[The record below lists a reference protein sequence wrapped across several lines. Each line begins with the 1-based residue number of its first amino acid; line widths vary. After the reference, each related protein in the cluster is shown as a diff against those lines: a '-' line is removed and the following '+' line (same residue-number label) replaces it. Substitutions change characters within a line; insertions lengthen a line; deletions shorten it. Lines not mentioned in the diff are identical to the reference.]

1 MLRQPSKRRGVQN
14 NLAAAE
20 FAQQSTED
28 VQALRSLRLEGVLR
42 SDGGG
47 RPCSIK
53 WLHAAMAAR
62 QMLPPGVPPS
72 QQLATFSVA
81 LAGESVAAWLRKRG
95 LDGRQTR
102 QLSAWMER
110 LASLQPELGA
120 ALRVLVEWANGPILL
135 QKPSSL
141 EEQAWRAF
149 LARRLAALS
158 KQARTTADQS
168 WPVQRIQAMPEE
180 WLMAWRQVVASAR
193 GVSSRRNA
201 VAVAADG
208 VHAHLRRLRDLSGS
222 DAARLWQS
230 IGAEI
235 AMRNLGARS
244 LRVPNRLILE
254 TLEAEVAPRK
264 HMSRAERKRPRA
276 RWDVLLSELKSACGD
291 ERVYAFRAI
300 RALLAQYDGWT

>member
-110 LASLQPELGA
+110 LASLQPEPPSA
-120 ALRVLVEWANGPILL
+120 FRALVDWANSP
-135 QKPSSL
+135 PSSV
-141 EEQAWRAF
+141 EEQAWKAF
-149 LARRLAALS
+149 LARRLAALN

-180 WLMAWRQVVASAR
+180 WLMAWRQAVASAR

-201 VAVAADG
+201 AAAASAR
-208 VHAHLRRLRDLSGS
+208 VHAHSRRLRDLSGS
-222 DAARLWQS
+222 DAARFWQS

-235 AMRNLGARS
+235 AMRDGGARS
-244 LRVPNRLILE
+244 LRVAHRLILE
-254 TLEAEVAPRK
+254 TLEAEVAPRG
-264 HMSRAERKRPRA
+264 HRLRAERKRPRA

-291 ERVYAFRAI
+291 ERKYAFRAVL
-300 RALLAQYDGWT
+300 ALLAQYDGWT